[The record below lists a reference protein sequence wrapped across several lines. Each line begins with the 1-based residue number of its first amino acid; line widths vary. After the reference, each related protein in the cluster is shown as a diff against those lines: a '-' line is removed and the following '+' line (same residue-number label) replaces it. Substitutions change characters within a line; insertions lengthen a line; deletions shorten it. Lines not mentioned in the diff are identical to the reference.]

1 MIPVTNKK
9 QDLDLLILAAH
20 ASELAPLV
28 KLGRRHHLVKGGVGY
43 LAAGVGPVAA
53 TFGLTHFLEDFS
65 PMQIVAV
72 GTAGVINT
80 KKFKIGDV
88 VTVESAGSESGFI
101 ECYTPEIQS
110 SLIPP
115 PQSPPYFKGREFHPP
130 SLALREGPG
139 EGSPMA
145 KVYSPQE
152 ITRSPKW
159 QKQLLKSGFDIEHL
173 ESFAF
178 AFVAKKFSIPISI
191 FLGLTNVIDKNAH
204 RDWVKNQA
212 LVVKKICAQIS
223 GVR

>member
-1 MIPVTNKK
+1 MTNKK

-20 ASELAPLV
+20 ASELAPLI
-28 KLGRRHHLVKGGVGY
+28 KLGRRHHTVKGGVGY

-80 KKFKIGDV
+80 KKFKIGDI
-88 VTVESAGSESGFI
+88 VTVQSAGTESGFV
-101 ECYTPEIQS
+101 ECYTPNGN
-110 SLIPP
+110 
-115 PQSPPYFKGREFHPP
+115 SPPAPLLLRKRGGLHPQGKLVRSAP
-130 SLALREGPG
+130 L
-139 EGSPMA
+139 A

-178 AFVAKKFSIPISI
+178 AFVAQKFRVPIAI

-212 LVVKKICAQIS
+212 MVIEKICAQIS
-223 GVR
+223 GMR